1 MHLLNE
7 WNYFDKKDKV
17 LVFFFQYSSI
27 TIPHLGD
34 LKKNLLQQ
42 LYTQVVADLFS
53 LCKVWYNLI
62 TKI

>member
-1 MHLLNE
+1 MYLLNE
-7 WNYFDKKDKV
+7 WHYFDKKDKV

-34 LKKNLLQQ
+34 FFKNLLQQ
-42 LYTQVVADLFS
+42 LYIQVVADLFS
-53 LCKVWYNLI
+53 LCKIRYNLI